1 MKKQIFNLIVAG
13 YGGQGVL
20 SLSNILAKAA
30 LKQGYETKE
39 SELHG
44 LAQRGGSLNCHIR
57 FINDEINKG
66 MNKDKNSNAYKPIS
80 IYSPVITKGKADLII
95 TLESLEALRACYWAN
110 KNTKILINA
119 KTFRT
124 SINLNKIL
132 EKIKKITKNVYIIDA
147 DKIVKEITNDI
158 MDVNIF
164 MLGYAIKKKFLP
176 IKKQNAWQAIEERI
190 NKIFLKENKKVF
202 DKAFE
207 I

>member
-20 SLSNILAKAA
+20 SLSNIIAKAA
-30 LKQGYETKE
+30 LKQGYETNE

-57 FINDEINKG
+57 FIK
-66 MNKDKNSNAYKPIS
+66 MNKKMKNIH
-80 IYSPVITKGKADLII
+80 SPVITKGKADLII
-95 TLESLEALRACYWAN
+95 ALESLEALRACYWAN
-110 KNTKILINA
+110 ENTKILMNA

-132 EKIKKITKNVYIIDA
+132 EKIKKITKDVYIIDA
-147 DKIVKEITNDI
+147 DKIVEKITKDI